1 MGGTGEQSPA
11 HPGSRVSPA
20 QVPSNQHGPG
30 GRGEIDMKT
39 SNNSKQLRHSRRCG
53 NPMAQ
58 LLMQIAA
65 NLAWN
70 AC

>member
-1 MGGTGEQSPA
+1 
-11 HPGSRVSPA
+11 
-20 QVPSNQHGPG
+20 
-30 GRGEIDMKT
+30 MKT

>member
-1 MGGTGEQSPA
+1 
-11 HPGSRVSPA
+11 
-20 QVPSNQHGPG
+20 
-30 GRGEIDMKT
+30 MKT
-39 SNNSKQLRHSRRCG
+39 SNNSKQLRHSHRCG
-53 NPMAQ
+53 HPMAQ